1 MTSKLT
7 IKIML
12 WLITI
17 ITLFHLAILTKIIPY
32 EIIWEGRLENDSEM
46 YVFETISIIFNIFL
60 GLVLLIKDERLPAF
74 IPMKL
79 INIILW
85 VLLILFGLNT
95 IGNIFAKTL
104 FEKILAIVTLSF
116 SYLIFIIFRNAKNE
130 NTTKNKR
137 YSNRRLFKP

>member
-1 MTSKLT
+1 MTSKLA

-32 EIIWEGRLENDSEM
+32 EITWGGRLENDSEM

-60 GLVLLIKDERLPAF
+60 GLVLFIKDERLPAL
-74 IPMKL
+74 IPMKV

-85 VLLILFGLNT
+85 VFLILFGLNT
-95 IGNIFAKTL
+95 IGNVFAKTL
-104 FEKILAIVTLSF
+104 FENILAIVTLFF
-116 SYLIFIIFRNAKNE
+116 SYLIFTIVRDE
-130 NTTKNKR
+130 HTTK
-137 YSNRRLFKP
+137 SRLH